1 MMTRHLTPQNLQQL
15 RDTLLAR
22 RALLEQQNSAN
33 LGGQS
38 RADHARELL
47 LQDGD
52 DDTQRD
58 AEREVDFARTDR
70 DAVSLTEIDQA
81 LQRLAADNFGLCT
94 DCGDQIPLERLQ
106 LAPQAL
112 RCVACESLLERG
124 RPKPAKL

>member
-1 MMTRHLTPQNLQQL
+1 MTRHLTPQNLQQL
-15 RDTLLAR
+15 QASLQAR
-22 RALLEQQNSAN
+22 RALLEQQNSAH

-81 LQRLAADNFGLCT
+81 LQRLAGGNFGLCT
-94 DCGDQIPLERLQ
+94 DCGDEIPLERLQ

-112 RCVACESLLERG
+112 RCVACESLLERD
-124 RPKPAKL
+124 RPKPATL